1 MRRRRWISA
10 SRSASCPGSARQVLA
25 QRAGVERV
33 EPARQAGAEL
43 DRLGA
48 QRAGQR
54 RVLVLQVAGDE
65 RPDAVGASA
74 AAPGP

>member
-1 MRRRRWISA
+1 MDLREPLGEL
-10 SRSASCPGSARQVLA
+10 PGIGGQVLA
-25 QRAGVERV
+25 QRPGVQRV
-33 EPARQAGAEL
+33 QPARQAGAEL

-65 RPDAVGASA
+65 RADPVGASA